1 MKILN
6 KKAFSVIEYAV
17 LLVILIGAFLV
28 MRNYMQRGVYS
39 MWGQAGQSFAFG
51 RQYDSQKTV
60 ECAFDE
66 QSNLWYDRNCV
77 LTLSNQQCG
86 AGDPVCQ
93 EGIITSNSCP
103 ASNCGQLN
111 Q

>member
-1 MKILN
+1 MKIFN
-6 KKAFSVIEYAV
+6 KKAFSLVEYTMLFVI
-17 LLVILIGAFLV
+17 IIGAFLI
-28 MRNYMQRGVYS
+28 MRSYIQRGIFGGWATS
-39 MWGQAGQSFAFG
+39 GQSFAYG
-51 RQYDSQKTV
+51 RQYDIQKTI
-60 ECAFDE
+60 ECSFDE

-103 ASNCGQLN
+103 ASNCVQLN